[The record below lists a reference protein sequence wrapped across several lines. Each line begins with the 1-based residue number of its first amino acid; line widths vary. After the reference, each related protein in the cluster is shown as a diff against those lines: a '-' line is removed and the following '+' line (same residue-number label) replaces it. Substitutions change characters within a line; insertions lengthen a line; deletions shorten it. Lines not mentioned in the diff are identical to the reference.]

1 MQNLRHP
8 VLVTGGGRGI
18 GRAICLA
25 LAQSERDLFIHYGRD
40 RGAALQTAQ
49 DCRGFGVRVEIVQ
62 ADLASQSDITALSQA
77 VLTSVEGLGG
87 LVNNAGVYEGH
98 DLASTSGEIWDRVL
112 AINLTAPFFV
122 IRALA
127 PALRKEKGSVV
138 NISSILGVTASP
150 GAYPYQASKAGLD
163 QLTRSLA
170 TELAPD
176 IRVNG
181 VFPGFVRTDI
191 NRDGWEDRAFAA
203 KVESE
208 TPLGRWGEPEDIA
221 PAVVFLL
228 SDAARFVTGQV
239 LGVDGGKSLL

>member
-18 GRAICLA
+18 GRAISLA
-25 LAQSERDLFIHYGRD
+25 LAQSGHDLFIHFGRD
-40 RGAALQTAQ
+40 RDAALQTAQ
-49 DCRGFGVRVEIVQ
+49 DCQGFGVRVEIVQ
-62 ADLASQSDITALSQA
+62 ADLASQADISALSHA
-77 VLTSVEGLGG
+77 VLTSVDGLSG

-127 PALRKEKGSVV
+127 PALRTAKGSVV

-181 VFPGFVRTDI
+181 VFPGFIRTDI
-191 NRDGWEDRAFAA
+191 NRDGWEDPGFAA
-203 KVESE
+203 RVEAE
-208 TPLGRWGEPEDIA
+208 TPLGRWGEPEDVA